1 MVSLDPRVQDKHC
14 YLKQGLQWAMHL
26 NLFYMA
32 IDVVSSFLA
41 WLDIKNASILDL
53 LGQIS
58 CATLVPIMTYLL
70 LNRMYNDINKDL
82 QSNEIGINQ
91 QQLEEEGRSE
101 QVCSNPTVLPH
112 SYKKLKSV
120 CRPVSD

>member
-14 YLKQGLQWAMHL
+14 NLKQGLQWAMHL

-32 IDVVSSFLA
+32 IGPVSSFLA

-82 QSNEIGINQ
+82 QSNEIGTNQ
-91 QQLEEEGRSE
+91 QQLKRRAVVNKCAVT
-101 QVCSNPTVLPH
+101 QQCFLIH
-112 SYKKLKSV
+112 IKS
-120 CRPVSD
+120 

>member
-1 MVSLDPRVQDKHC
+1 
-14 YLKQGLQWAMHL
+14 MHV

-32 IDVVSSFLA
+32 IGPVSSFLA

-58 CATLVPIMTYLL
+58 CATLVPIMTYPL

-82 QSNEIGINQ
+82 RTEQRDWHKSAAA
-91 QQLEEEGRSE
+91 GRGG
-101 QVCSNPTVLPH
+101 P
-112 SYKKLKSV
+112 
-120 CRPVSD
+120 